1 VVQIGLTLPTNL
13 PGVDG
18 QTVLEWARGAEAAG
32 FATVGMG
39 ERIGYEGYD
48 WAVALSAAAA
58 VTTRVQLLS
67 SIVILPLRSVGLA
80 AKESLSVHRL
90 SGGRLS
96 FGVGLGGHD
105 REDYAL
111 TDAAWDGRVARF
123 EQQLVDLRPA
133 WAGEPLVEGYR
144 PIGPRPGPEGPP
156 ELIVGG
162 FAPAAVRRAAHYAD
176 GINVHDIAGDVG
188 AAKAEFDIM
197 LDAWQEYGRSG
208 RPRLMAGFFYS
219 LGPQAEEQ
227 LKDYFD
233 DYYEYGG
240 PAIDAMIAGV
250 NTYSVA
256 AIRDKMAQFEAI
268 GCDLVILTP
277 VTGSLDQLA
286 RVSEIMA

>member
-1 VVQIGLTLPTNL
+1 MFG
-13 PGVDG
+13 
-18 QTVLEWARGAEAAG
+18 
-32 FATVGMG
+32 
-39 ERIGYEGYD
+39 
-48 WAVALSAAAA
+48 
-58 VTTRVQLLS
+58 TTYHDNTMSIFILS

-105 REDYAL
+105 REDYELAG
-111 TDAAWDGRVARF
+111 APWAGRVARF
-123 EQQLVDLRPA
+123 EQAMVDLRRA
-133 WAGEPLVEGYR
+133 WAGEPLVAGFR

-162 FAPAAVRRAAHYAD
+162 FAPAAVRRAARYAD
-176 GINVHDIAGDVG
+176 GINVHDIAGDVDM
-188 AAKAEFDIM
+188 AKASFAIM
-197 LDAWQEYGRSG
+197 RDAWQEYGRSG

-219 LGPQAEEQ
+219 LGPQAEPQ

-240 PAIDAMIAGV
+240 AAIDAMISQV
-250 NTYSVA
+250 TTYSIA
-256 AIRDKMAQFEAI
+256 AIRDKLAKLEAI

-277 VTGSLDQLA
+277 VTGSLEQLG
-286 RVSEIMA
+286 RVAEIMA